1 LNRTEKLLMLEKIY
15 ALYDNVISQYHVA
28 CKKHCMACCTRNV
41 TLTTLEG
48 AKLVEYIEMSGQIN
62 LFELVKNSI
71 SQKRFFPKITT
82 NRIAHYCV
90 SGKEIPDEEID
101 PAWGVCPLLKTDI
114 CPVYE
119 ARPFGCRCLISEED
133 CAKTG
138 YARIDPYILTINDIF
153 LQHIE
158 HLDHHG
164 MTGNLSDILLFIE
177 SGAKKGC
184 SANEVFVPDTLI
196 RNHQLRMLMIPPEY
210 RNRVKPILETLKN
223 ILS

>member
-1 LNRTEKLLMLEKIY
+1 MNRTEKLLMLDEIY
-15 ALYDNVISQYHVA
+15 ALYDNVISKYRIA

-41 TLTTLEG
+41 TLTTIEG
-48 AKLVEYIEMSGQIN
+48 AKLVEYIEMSGQKN
-62 LFELVKNSI
+62 LFEFVKNSL

-82 NRIAHYCV
+82 NRIADYCAC
-90 SGKEIPDEEID
+90 GREIPDEEID

-114 CPVYE
+114 CPVYD
-119 ARPFGCRCLISEED
+119 ARPFGCRCLISEDD

-158 HLDHHG
+158 HLDHQG

-177 SGAKKGC
+177 SGKKKGC
-184 SANEVFVPDTLI
+184 STNGVSVPDTLI

-210 RNRVKPILETLKN
+210 RNRVKPILESLKK
-223 ILS
+223 IMS

>member
-1 LNRTEKLLMLEKIY
+1 MNRTEKLLMLDKIY

-28 CKKHCMACCTRNV
+28 CKKHCMVCCTRNV

-71 SQKRFFPKITT
+71 SQKRFIPMITT

-114 CPVYE
+114 CPVYD
-119 ARPFGCRCLISEED
+119 ARPFGCRCLISEDD

-177 SGAKKGC
+177 SGTKKGC

-196 RNHQLRMLMIPPEY
+196 RNCQLRMLMIPPEY
-210 RNRVKPILETLKN
+210 RNRVKPILESLKK
-223 ILS
+223 IMS